1 MARDLKPSEEFN
13 ISGQTT
19 ELRLVS
25 SDIAKLHI
33 DKTKPASGAP
43 SGPPR
48 SQYGTTSSPYD
59 QNLELEDE
67 ENEENPL
74 GSESPSSGERTNKIE
89 GTSGVG
95 EGGTTND
102 EPSVAGEG
110 ELGSTASADTS
121 PTGNGDG
128 STTKD
133 VEEEKEEDEF
143 EEDDEFAG
151 GLC

>member
-102 EPSVAGEG
+102 EPSAGEG

-133 VEEEKEEDEF
+133 VEEEKEEEEF

>member
-102 EPSVAGEG
+102 EPSAGEG

>member
-102 EPSVAGEG
+102 EPSAGGG

-133 VEEEKEEDEF
+133 VEEEKEEEEF